1 MTFRKYLV
9 LAGVTVFA
17 AAGDSML
24 SHGMKQTGNIS
35 LHHLQGII
43 LAVLNPWVAV
53 GIVLLLAFFASYMNA
68 LSWADLTYVLPATS
82 LGYVL
87 LALVAKFALHEQVSP
102 MRWIGIALISG
113 GVGFV
118 AGGPALTSQIKR
130 EDPTIAHLPL
140 LAKDARN
147 GATPQRMSSRG
158 FQRGAAMKSAYTWGG
173 ILVVVFA
180 SVVGDVLLARAMK
193 QVGDVHDLWRRSGF
207 GPWSSAFSGNS
218 NFFWE

>member
-1 MTFRKYLV
+1 LTLRKYLV

-53 GIVLLLAFFASYMNA
+53 GIVLLLAFFAAYMNA

-87 LALVAKFALHEQVSP
+87 LALVAKFALHEEVSP
-102 MRWIGIALISG
+102 LRWVGIALISG

-118 AGGPALTSQIKR
+118 AGGPALT
-130 EDPTIAHLPL
+130 AHEHDQDSPPPL
-140 LAKDARN
+140 LPAKDAARN
-147 GATPQRMSSRG
+147 GAPAEEVISSGVPR
-158 FQRGAAMKSAYTWGG
+158 
-173 ILVVVFA
+173 
-180 SVVGDVLLARAMK
+180 
-193 QVGDVHDLWRRSGF
+193 
-207 GPWSSAFSGNS
+207 
-218 NFFWE
+218 

>member
-9 LAGVTVFA
+9 LVGVTVFA

-102 MRWIGIALISG
+102 LRWMGIALISG

-118 AGGPALTSQIKR
+118 AGGPALTSR
-130 EDPTIAHLPL
+130 GHSDSLPVDSARGEL
-140 LAKDARN
+140 VVPNARN
-147 GATPQRMSSRG
+147 GAP
-158 FQRGAAMKSAYTWGG
+158 AEGG
-173 ILVVVFA
+173 QNA
-180 SVVGDVLLARAMK
+180 KPAEE
-193 QVGDVHDLWRRSGF
+193 DLPAVSG
-207 GPWSSAFSGNS
+207 GLPR
-218 NFFWE
+218 

>member
-1 MTFRKYLV
+1 MSLRKYLV

-24 SHGMKQTGNIS
+24 SHGMKQAGNIS
-35 LHHLQGII
+35 LDHLQGVV

-87 LALVAKFALHEQVSP
+87 LALLAKFALHEQVSP
-102 MRWIGIALISG
+102 MRWIGIVLISG

-118 AGGPALTSQIKR
+118 AGGPALTEPEAGASS
-130 EDPTIAHLPL
+130 PSPL
-140 LAKDARN
+140 LAKEASSDAPR
-147 GATPQRMSSRG
+147 
-158 FQRGAAMKSAYTWGG
+158 
-173 ILVVVFA
+173 V
-180 SVVGDVLLARAMK
+180 DVPTI
-193 QVGDVHDLWRRSGF
+193 SGVKR
-207 GPWSSAFSGNS
+207 
-218 NFFWE
+218 